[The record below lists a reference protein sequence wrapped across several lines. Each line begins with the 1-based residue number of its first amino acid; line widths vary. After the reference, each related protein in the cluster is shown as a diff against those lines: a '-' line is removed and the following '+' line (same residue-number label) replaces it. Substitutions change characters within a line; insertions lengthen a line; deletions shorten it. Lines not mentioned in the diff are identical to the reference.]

1 VKQEFLLDSLL
12 LNLSVIVS
20 TELHQL
26 ASHFSARV
34 GGEKGRWSFN
44 QELLG
49 VRRTFVEA
57 DNRRSRHSSTY
68 Y

>member
-26 ASHFSARV
+26 ASHFSASWA
-34 GGEKGRWSFN
+34 KKS
-44 QELLG
+44 
-49 VRRTFVEA
+49 
-57 DNRRSRHSSTY
+57 
-68 Y
+68 